1 MQQIDMSY
9 KGDAMSEP
17 SSPAA
22 SSAGLPKLKPL
33 LVLCGVGLALFLS
46 SMWTARADASGVSTE
61 VVYAT
66 RFVSLATYLFMAWCF
81 RSRLP
86 QVELVLGLGCSFMLV
101 HLASVLA
108 GPLLGLDASISL
120 IVDYLSGMFEGVANA
135 LITLVFAHIFSSYE
149 PRKSA
154 FAIGVAYLLVDVGI
168 LVLDTMSV
176 AVIHYARPL
185 FTLAAV
191 GIVFFSARRLLD
203 PASAPELAD
212 RSLRHAEQLPA
223 PEGKDRTLALFS
235 AHNDWFLLLITAF
248 LFPSLF
254 GVIAQVSS
262 ETGGN
267 FALYDIPTE
276 IVMIAM
282 QAFFLL
288 YMAFCGERFGFAAIL
303 AFIIP
308 LYATGFALF
317 PGNWASDNPFAG
329 CLIRAGFVILAVLLW
344 ALMARK
350 SYDDPR
356 HTYLYFGVYC
366 GISNGQVGRLVGTML
381 MGQDG
386 PNLALCQ
393 NISLAALW
401 SICIFGL
408 VLFFL
413 LRRAG
418 MGTAS
423 AAADGDGFATLGE
436 LDGRAERWG
445 TAGDLAAN
453 VGGVDL
459 AAGGFAAQ
467 FDALAV
473 RCRLTARERE
483 VVLEALHGYSRTN
496 IAKKLCLSPETVK
509 TYLNRAYAK
518 AGVTSKQELVAAIE
532 REGL

>member
-1 MQQIDMSY
+1 MPQ
-9 KGDAMSEP
+9 P
-17 SSPAA
+17 SSQSASAPA
-22 SSAGLPKLKPL
+22 LPRLQPL
-33 LVLCGVGLALFLS
+33 LVLCAVGLALFLS

-66 RFVSLATYLFMAWCF
+66 RFVSLVVYLFMAWSF

-86 QVELVLGLGCSFMLV
+86 QVELLLGLGCSFMLV
-101 HLASVLA
+101 HLAVVFA
-108 GPLLGLDASISL
+108 GPLLGLDPSLSL
-120 IVDYLSGMFEGVANA
+120 IVDYLSGVFEGVANA
-135 LITLVFAHIFSSYE
+135 LITLVFAHVFSSYE
-149 PRKSA
+149 PRRSA
-154 FAIGVAYLLVDVGI
+154 LAIGVAYLLVDVGI

-191 GIVFFSARRLLD
+191 GIVFFCARRLLR
-203 PASAPELAD
+203 AGSAPACVD
-212 RSLRHAEQLPA
+212 RTLRFAEQLPV

-267 FALYDIPTE
+267 FALYDVPTE

-288 YMAFCGERFGFAAIL
+288 FMAFYGARFSFATIL
-303 AFIIP
+303 AFVIP

-317 PGNWASDNPFAG
+317 PGNWQAGNPFAG

-350 SYDDPR
+350 SWDDPR

-366 GISNGQVGRLVGTML
+366 GISNGQVGRLVGSML
-381 MGQDG
+381 MGDDG
-386 PNLALCQ
+386 PNLLLCQ

-418 MGTAS
+418 AGAQ
-423 AAADGDGFATLGE
+423 AAGEQGDGFATLDE
-436 LDGRAERWG
+436 LD
-445 TAGDLAAN
+445 AGP
-453 VGGVDL
+453 VGSD
-459 AAGGFAAQ
+459 AAGRMGEFSVEVALADDGFAAR
-467 FDALAV
+467 FEALAT

-483 VVLEALHGYSRTN
+483 VVLEALHGYSRAN

-518 AGVTSKQELVAAIE
+518 VGVTSKQELVALIDENTPETLSNA
-532 REGL
+532 

>member
-1 MQQIDMSY
+1 MSGLV
-9 KGDAMSEP
+9 GDQ
-17 SSPAA
+17 
-22 SSAGLPKLKPL
+22 GLAQGRPKLQPL
-33 LVLCGVGLALFLS
+33 LVLCAMGLALFLS

-66 RFVSLATYLFMAWCF
+66 RFVSLATYLLMAWCF

-86 QVELVLGLGCSFMLV
+86 QMGFVLGLGCTFMLV
-101 HLASVLA
+101 HLAAALVSPV
-108 GPLLGLDASISL
+108 LGLDGDLSL
-120 IVDYLSGMFEGVANA
+120 IVDYLSGIFEGVANA
-135 LITLVFAHIFSSYE
+135 LVTLVFAHVFSSYE

-154 FAIGVAYLLVDVGI
+154 LAIGLAYLLVDVGI

-176 AVIHYARPL
+176 EVIHYARPL
-185 FTLAAV
+185 FTLLAV
-191 GIVFFSARRLLD
+191 GIAYVCGRKLLD
-203 PASAPELAD
+203 PACAPALAD
-212 RSLRHAEQLPA
+212 RSLSSAENLVA
-223 PEGKDRTLALFS
+223 PQGEDRALALFS

-254 GVIAQVSS
+254 GIIAQVSS

-288 YMAFCGERFGFAAIL
+288 YMAFFGERFGFASIL

-317 PGNWASDNPFAG
+317 PNNWSAGNPFAG

-350 SYDDPR
+350 SWDDPR
-356 HTYLYFGVYC
+356 HTCLYFGVYC
-366 GISNGQVGRLVGTML
+366 GISNGQVGRLCGSAL
-381 MGQDG
+381 MGETG
-386 PNLALCQ
+386 PSLALCQ
-393 NISLAALW
+393 DISLAALW
-401 SICIFGL
+401 AICIFGL

-418 MGTAS
+418 MGS
-423 AAADGDGFATLGE
+423 GMADMQGDGFTTLDVMDSTTCGGGAGE
-436 LDGRAERWG
+436 
-445 TAGDLAAN
+445 
-453 VGGVDL
+453 
-459 AAGGFAAQ
+459 FAASPVAASRGMDFATQ
-467 FDALAV
+467 FEGLAQ
-473 RCRLTARERE
+473 RCRFTVRERE
-483 VVLEALHGYSRTN
+483 VVLEALHGYSRAN

-518 AGVTSKQELVAAIE
+518 AGVTSKQELIALIE
-532 REGL
+532 GEQS